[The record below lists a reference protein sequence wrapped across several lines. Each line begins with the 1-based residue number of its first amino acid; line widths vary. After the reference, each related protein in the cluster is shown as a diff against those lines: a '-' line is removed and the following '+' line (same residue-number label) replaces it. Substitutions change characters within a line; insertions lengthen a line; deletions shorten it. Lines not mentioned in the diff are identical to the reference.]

1 MADVLGAGDGS
12 SRFREGA
19 PALDKGRLYDVVV
32 VGGGAAGLSG
42 ALALARARRSVL
54 VIDSGEPRNAPAQ
67 HIHNYLSRDGTPPS
81 ELLTIGRAEVVSYGG
96 SIVAGH
102 VAALERLDTQD
113 EQGGFRVM
121 LSDGAFVRSRRLLV
135 TTGLVDLL
143 PDLPGLAER
152 WGRDVLHCPY
162 CHGWE
167 VRDQAIGILGTGP
180 MATHGALLFR
190 QWSDDIVLFQHTAP
204 PLSEEQVEQLVARGI
219 TIIDGEVAGLE
230 VQEDRLAG
238 VRLRSGALIPRQAV
252 VVAPRFEARAD
263 MLRTLGLETTD
274 QVFAGAIVSKYIA
287 ADPMG
292 ATAVPGVWVAG
303 NVADPFA
310 QVIAAAAAGLRAGA
324 AINADLI
331 EEDTARAVAAFRAE
345 RRAGHARQPAM
356 SDDASQDDVRL

>member
-1 MADVLGAGDGS
+1 MVDLRGAGDGS
-12 SRFREGA
+12 NHVGEGV
-19 PALDKGRLYDVVV
+19 PAFDKGKWYDVVV

-54 VIDSGEPRNAPAQ
+54 VIDSGEPRNAPAE
-67 HIHNYLSRDGTPPS
+67 HIHNFLSRDGASPS
-81 ELLTIGRAEVVSYGG
+81 ELLTLGRAEVISYGG
-96 SIVAGH
+96 SIRDDR
-102 VAALERLDTQD
+102 VAALERLDAED
-113 EQGGFRVM
+113 DRGGFRVV

-135 TTGLVDLL
+135 TTGLVDVL
-143 PDLPGLAER
+143 PELPGLAER

-190 QWSDDIVLFQHTAP
+190 QWSDDVMLFQHTAP

-219 TIIDGEVAGLE
+219 SIIEGEVAGLE
-230 VQEDRLAG
+230 VQDDRLAG

-252 VVAPRFEARAD
+252 VVAPRFEARAH

-274 QVFAGAIVSKYIA
+274 QEFAGAIVSRYIA

-303 NVADPFA
+303 NLADPFA
-310 QVIAAAAAGLRAGA
+310 QVIAAAAAGLKAGA

-331 EEDTARAVAAFRAE
+331 AEETARAVAAVRAQRE
-345 RRAGHARQPAM
+345 ADHEPR
-356 SDDASQDDVRL
+356 S